1 MLSTPV
7 RDSNPWFFL
16 TEPRWSVELAQRL
29 RTRLPQ
35 LRVDLQQLAQRLE
48 ALRSEGLP
56 LPSHCWHSLEPLAE
70 ALDRCSGQR
79 IPQVVLDPE
88 RWEGARQAA
97 SSWLEPDGC
106 YQPGERINEQEAK
119 TLVQRGDHPCPLCP
133 ARSLHPAA

>member
-70 ALDRCSGQR
+70 ALDRCSANGFH
-79 IPQVVLDPE
+79 
-88 RWEGARQAA
+88 RWCSTPNAGKA
-97 SSWLEPDGC
+97 L
-106 YQPGERINEQEAK
+106 AK
-119 TLVQRGDHPCPLCP
+119 LPPLG
-133 ARSLHPAA
+133 